1 MKINIRLVTL
11 IVAIA
16 LSATPC
22 EVLAKCRGSNLIGSY
37 SSTSNTN
44 DSFYLQSDSDEAM
57 DNAIDNS
64 GALVKAL
71 PLMPIFFGGWAL
83 AFVVAPVE
91 SLAGT
96 IVPGYGH
103 PIAKGIVSGIYK
115 LDY

>member
-1 MKINIRLVTL
+1 MFNCWNGTMKINIRLVTL

-64 GALVKAL
+64 GALVKAFL
-71 PLMPIFFGGWAL
+71 KRNIIIFLVNIFGRNDY
-83 AFVVAPVE
+83 F
-91 SLAGT
+91 GT
-96 IVPGYGH
+96 D
-103 PIAKGIVSGIYK
+103 S
-115 LDY
+115 